1 MPYCLKC
8 GTKVEDAMT
17 FCPNCGTQLKGD
29 TSSPAM
35 APEPSQEK
43 GKAEETEK
51 EQKPAGSDQGKR
63 QEKAEHGFIRY
74 LVSGLILITVGV
86 SAILELTNPA
96 IASGTLLAIML
107 FTIGLIVILGSVYYA
122 LSGRKH
128 VSSVPIDEPSE
139 KRTTPAA

>member
-8 GTKVEDAMT
+8 GTKVEESMT

-29 TSSPAM
+29 TPSTAT
-35 APEPSQEK
+35 APEPSQKQE
-43 GKAEETEK
+43 KAEETLTQ
-51 EQKPAGSDQGKR
+51 QKPAGSDKGKR

-96 IASGTLLAIML
+96 IASGTLLAIVL
-107 FTIGLIVILGSVYYA
+107 LTIGLIVILGSVYYA

-128 VSSVPIDEPSE
+128 DSSVPIDEPS
-139 KRTTPAA
+139 KKPAQPAA